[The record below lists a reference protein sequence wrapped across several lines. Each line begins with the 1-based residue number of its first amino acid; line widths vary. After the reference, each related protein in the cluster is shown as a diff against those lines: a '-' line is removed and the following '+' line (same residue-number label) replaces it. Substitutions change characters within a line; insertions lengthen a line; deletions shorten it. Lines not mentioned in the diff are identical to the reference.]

1 MLAVARR
8 SVAYIVSIVLLCT
21 GWGLLGMATFDYL
34 ASQFFDEITG
44 SPQMQIW
51 FGLLGMAI
59 TSYLTFFGRN
69 QFVQEVLPSLATR
82 LPGYNIANACCSA
95 LVFWVKRFYSILY
108 QTADVIFCI
117 GIPILL
123 LTAMVGWWLIEEIS
137 GPMLLFYMGLI
148 GVIAIAGIY
157 NNPVRMLALGYFNG
171 YWIIDD
177 NKLSYPFEAPM
188 RVDETIEL
196 MLAQL
201 GGALWP
207 MMLIVGLLFY
217 FCYWLM
223 TYRHS
228 AAEDTEQSYIA
239 NFDRLFKQ
247 SLVTK
252 LLVMAIFLLGSV
264 AAFVLVSAMLDLI
277 NIHCFFAALA
287 IFWMDALWR
296 AEFDLEPALCGDC
309 RYLLSGNWR
318 P

>member
-34 ASQFFDEITG
+34 ASQFFDEIPG

-82 LPGYNIANACCSA
+82 LPGYNIAHVCCSA
-95 LVFWVKRFYSILY
+95 LGLWVKRFYSILY

-252 LLVMAIFLLGSV
+252 LFVMAIFLLGSV